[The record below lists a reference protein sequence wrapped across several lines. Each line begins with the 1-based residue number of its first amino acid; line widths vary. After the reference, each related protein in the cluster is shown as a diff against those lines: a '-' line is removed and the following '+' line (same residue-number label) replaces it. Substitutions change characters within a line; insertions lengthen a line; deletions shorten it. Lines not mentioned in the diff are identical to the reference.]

1 MIDQEEGDPNM
12 NRMTKLLTLGVAAI
26 VVLSISTQ
34 VYALCPVSQPA
45 QNSSA
50 SIINCP
56 DKFPVAGFVG
66 VVGSTATIN
75 SAGIDVICEDQTGSN
90 QSIACPL
97 EVQSAGDGIVR
108 FWFDWG
114 NLPPANGC
122 PNASGN
128 ANVGRNIFG
137 IVCNNGAGALVT
149 VAYDIGTAGY
159 VVDFAHPFDPTTNPT
174 ADLSLA
180 PNQNGLRLAQF
191 NRAGGSDTACIDQ
204 TTLPIKLYSDCDPT
218 SLAVAFGVLCPDTTP
233 TVGPGANLYIVS
245 GQFGNKPQDLRV
257 GAAAAGPG
265 LSAWAQQT
273 TTAGPAGSKCVT
285 YPTPL
290 AGTCTWIGST
300 SVVGGSDTGAISG
313 WVEVCAG
320 DPTAATDKVKIN
332 SAAFNQGK
340 LNVGF
345 STENEALIVGFNV
358 YAGSTKLN
366 TGLIAAKGTGS
377 NAYSFE
383 VGRGAV
389 KSNKTVIV
397 EAVKSDGTVVK
408 TAPANV
414 K

>member
-45 QNSSA
+45 QNSSV

-75 SAGIDVICEDQTGSN
+75 SAGIDVVCEDAAGAN
-90 QSIACPL
+90 QSITCPG
-97 EVQSAGDGIVR
+97 EVGSAGDGVVR

-122 PNASGN
+122 PNGSGLPG
-128 ANVGRNIFG
+128 VGRNIFG
-137 IVCNNGAGALVT
+137 IVCNNGAGALMT

-159 VVDFAHPFDPTTNPT
+159 VLDYAHPFDINTNPT

-180 PNQNGLRLAQF
+180 PSQNGLQLAQF
-191 NRAGGSDTACIDQ
+191 ARTGGSDTACIGQ
-204 TTLPIKLYSDCDPT
+204 TTPIKLYSDCDPT
-218 SLAVAFGVLCPDTTP
+218 SLAVAFGVVCPDTTP
-233 TVGPGANLYIVS
+233 TVGPGANLYITS
-245 GQFGNKPQDLRV
+245 GPFAQKPQDLRV
-257 GAAAAGPG
+257 SGGTTP
-265 LSAWAQQT
+265 WALQT
-273 TTAGPAGSKCVT
+273 TVAGPAGSKCVT
-285 YPTPL
+285 YPTP
-290 AGTCTWIGST
+290 AVGTCTWIGST